1 LTLEARIMA
10 HLAIG
15 GQANPAPPEWI
26 AHVLCDRY
34 KWPLEYVRA
43 LPLPDTL
50 ALLTVLSAEGK
61 VAKTKHG

>member
-1 LTLEARIMA
+1 LTLEFRIMA

-15 GQANPAPPEWI
+15 GAANPAPAEYI

-43 LPLPDTL
+43 LPLPDVL
-50 ALLTVLSAEGK
+50 MLLNVASA
-61 VAKTKHG
+61 VAKSSKA